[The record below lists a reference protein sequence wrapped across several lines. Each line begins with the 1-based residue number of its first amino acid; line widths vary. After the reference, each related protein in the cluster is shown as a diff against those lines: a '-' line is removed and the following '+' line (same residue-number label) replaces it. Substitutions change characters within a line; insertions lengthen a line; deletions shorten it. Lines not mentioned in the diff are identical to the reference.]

1 MLNRLQRLIQQ
12 QPVLL
17 QCQKQY
23 QRQLMRLLFHR
34 LPVNRH

>member
-1 MLNRLQRLIQQ
+1 MLNRLQRLVQQ

-23 QRQLMRLLFHR
+23 QRQLMRLLFHHQ
-34 LPVNRH
+34 LANRH